1 MQTSLFHQPAFKV
14 TSILVLLTASFAFAA
29 LFPILLSALILS
41 LLLAFVL
48 RPFVRFF
55 EIYVGM
61 RRTLSVA
68 TVLLLVIAFLL
79 FNAAKGI
86 PVVLDNFRD
95 LYVGYRNFPLD
106 QKLDEMVRGIAK
118 VLPFINP
125 LTASQWIRNLISGA
139 VNSAGETLA
148 SVASSAFSFLIIPFV
163 TYFALAEGDKGLKH
177 LLERVPNKYF
187 EMTLN
192 VVDKIQQD
200 LVGYL
205 RGWILDSVIVGIM
218 NTIGFYAIGVQQ
230 PVLLGLVAGI
240 ANLIPYVGPFIGI
253 FPVFLVAVAQTGDLS
268 MVPSIALLTLIV
280 QAIDNIIVQPLC
292 FSKTVDMHPLTVIIV
307 CIVGNQLLG
316 VLGMLI
322 AIPLYTILKVTAV
335 ETHWGLKHY
344 RITS

>member
-1 MQTSLFHQPAFKV
+1 MPTSRLHQPAFKAAA
-14 TSILVLLTASFAFAA
+14 LLMLLTASFALASLFPALLAA
-29 LFPILLSALILS
+29 LIVS
-41 LLLAFVL
+41 LLLAFIL

-61 RRTLSVA
+61 SRTLSVV
-68 TVLLLVIAFLL
+68 TVLLILIAFLL

-86 PVVLDNFRD
+86 PVVLDNFREM
-95 LYVGYRNFPLD
+95 YAAFRNFPLD
-106 QKLDEMVRGIAK
+106 QKLDEMVRDITKG
-118 VLPFINP
+118 LPLINP
-125 LTASQWIRNLISGA
+125 QTTSQKLRDLLNSSIH
-139 VNSAGETLA
+139 SAGDTITSA
-148 SVASSAFSFLIIPFV
+148 AASAFSFLIVPFV
-163 TYFALAEGDKGLKH
+163 TYFALSEGDKGLKR

-192 VVDKIQQD
+192 VVDKIQKD

-218 NTIGFYAIGVQQ
+218 NIIGFYLIGVQQ
-230 PVLLGLVAGI
+230 PVLLGLLAGI
-240 ANLIPYVGPFIGI
+240 ANLIPYVGPFVGVV
-253 FPVFLVAVAQTGDLS
+253 PVFLVSIAQTGDLRL
-268 MVPSIALLTLIV
+268 VPSIALLTFVV

-292 FSKTVDMHPLTVIIV
+292 FSKTVDMHPLTVIVV
-307 CIVGNQLLG
+307 CIVGNQLMG
-316 VLGMLI
+316 ILGMLI